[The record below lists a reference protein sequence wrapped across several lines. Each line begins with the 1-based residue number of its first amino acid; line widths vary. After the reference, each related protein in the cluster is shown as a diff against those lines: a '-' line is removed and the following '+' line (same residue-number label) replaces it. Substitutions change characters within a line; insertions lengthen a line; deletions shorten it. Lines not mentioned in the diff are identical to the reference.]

1 MKKQLSTILLSLCPL
16 LCLAQQKLS
25 LAQCLDSARLHNRTL
40 LNAALA
46 IESADMQISEAR
58 TKYYPQI
65 SANVM
70 AFHTFDKMVKGDG
83 TIPPEVAAI
92 SPALA
97 PYAGQPY
104 AIREM
109 NSAYTA
115 TLTAMQPIY
124 AGGQITTANKLARL
138 QRDVEELKLHLQE
151 RELEQKITEN
161 YWQIAAVKY
170 NISTLDAADRQ
181 VAEVYRQVEQFL
193 NAGLCNSNDLLKV
206 RLRQQELASQR
217 LRLDNAKHVLLL
229 LLAQQIGLA
238 DKEIDIDEFESS
250 KVQEFESS
258 KVQEFESSKVQEF
271 ESSKVQNNGQ
281 WSMVNGQWSNREE
294 LSLAAKA
301 VEAARLQVKME
312 RSKLLPTVGVGL
324 VGYNAGLGGLSSDA
338 RRFVDSNML
347 NAMLAATVSVPIS
360 DWWGGSKAVK
370 RRQLELRRCQNNL
383 LDIQEQIHVDIES
396 ARADLNQAAKQI
408 DIARTSVEQATE
420 NLRVSTLQYQSGTAP
435 LADLLDAET
444 LNRQAQNSLSNA
456 IADYQRCLAIY
467 RLKSR

>member
-1 MKKQLSTILLSLCPL
+1 MKKQLPTILLSLCPL

-40 LNAALA
+40 QNAALA

-258 KVQEFESSKVQEF
+258 KVQ
-271 ESSKVQNNGQ
+271 N
-281 WSMVNGQWSNREE
+281 NGQWSNREE
-294 LSLAAKA
+294 ISLAAKA

-370 RRQLELRRCQNNL
+370 RRQLELRRCENNL

-408 DIARTSVEQATE
+408 DIARTSVEQAAE
-420 NLRVSTLQYQSGTAP
+420 NLRVSTLQYQSGTTP
-435 LADLLDAET
+435 LTDLLDAET

-467 RLKSR
+467 RLKNR

>member
-1 MKKQLSTILLSLCPL
+1 MKKQLSTILLSICPL

-238 DKEIDIDEFESS
+238 DKEIDIDEESDRS
-250 KVQEFESS
+250 DIQDKA
-258 KVQEFESSKVQEF
+258 
-271 ESSKVQNNGQ
+271 Q
-281 WSMVNGQWSNREE
+281 WSEPKAQSTNREE

-456 IADYQRCLAIY
+456 IADYRRCLAIY

>member
-324 VGYNAGLGGLSSDA
+324 VGYNAGLGGLSSAA

-347 NAMLAATVSVPIS
+347 NARLAATVSVPIS